1 MERVGLEEIDMGKS
15 QETSVCARKRAGSG
29 AAMRLSSTTRSYKL
43 RRSVHIMY
51 VLYPLCPL
59 LASTSKQE
67 IATQVK
73 AFTTSYYYY

>member
-29 AAMRLSSTTRSYKL
+29 AAMRLSSSYKL

-59 LASTSKQE
+59 LANTSKQE

-73 AFTTSYYYY
+73 AFTTSYYYYYY